1 MNFFFELSF
10 YRKTSTFLRFSSSRP
25 TSMLIHHLL
34 AGLLLICGAFA
45 GGFYNESLY
54 LKPLPGN
61 TLLASFDFD
70 LRSLPAPL
78 TYYNG
83 TNHDE
88 VKYNHYNSF
97 PKSLGPIIEV
107 TNTRQLHLRFT
118 QGWWDADSWG
128 QLPANG
134 LKSGGTGLEMWA
146 VMEAPDYESAKTNW
160 FKLAESLSGFF
171 CASLN
176 FIDATITTSPKF
188 KTENSKSFVS
198 NKQNKLFLLRAAL
211 PSEPICTENLTPFL
225 KLLPVRGKAGISSL
239 LDGHKVFD
247 SLWHS
252 MSIDIKTE
260 CESTDCNLVIHQSI
274 NSIIDISRSLR
285 RYSEGGIPKPT
296 PGANLRCDESKGPD
310 IWKCFPLPDPTDLSW
325 NLEKIYGRKIKGGAF
340 ADDDQSS
347 VVTIEVDANHWDVK
361 LEHLQDEG
369 KTLTSLIDDK
379 FKSKFTYVLAGES
392 EFDLEFSS
400 ADTTNV
406 TPVETPP
413 LIASRSLTGYSLDQ
427 GGLRVSFKN
436 PSTTESVSFIYFET
450 LPWFVR
456 LYLHTLTSEG
466 NGEIV
471 KRYYKPAIDRKRPS
485 QLEFLIKIP
494 PSGSLTLTY
503 QFDKSLLL
511 YAEYPPDANHG
522 FSIEPAVIT
531 VMKDSEPQYQ
541 LRTTS
546 LLLTLPTPDFSMPYN
561 VIILTCTIMSL
572 AFGTVFNLLT
582 KKVITEEELE
592 KLSGNSKAAKVVAK
606 IKERVNFV
614 KAKLRRTQ

>member
-1 MNFFFELSF
+1 
-10 YRKTSTFLRFSSSRP
+10 
-25 TSMLIHHLL
+25 MLIHHLL
-34 AGLLLICGAFA
+34 AGLLLVYGTLA

-61 TLLASFDFD
+61 TLLATFDFD

-78 TYYNG
+78 TYYDG
-83 TNHDE
+83 TNHHE

-118 QGWWDADSWG
+118 QGWWDAESWG

-134 LKSGGTGLEMWA
+134 LKSGGTGVEMWA
-146 VMEAPDYESAKTNW
+146 VIEAPDYESAKTYW

-176 FIDATITTSPKF
+176 FIDSTITTSPKF
-188 KTENSKSFVS
+188 KTENSKNFVS
-198 NKQNKLFLLRAAL
+198 NKKNKLFLLRAAL

-252 MSIDIKTE
+252 MSIDITTE
-260 CESTDCNLVIHQSI
+260 CESTDCNLVINQSI
-274 NSIIDISRSLR
+274 NSIIDVSRSLR

-296 PGANLRCDESKGPD
+296 PGEKLRCDESKGPD
-310 IWKCFPLPDPTDLSW
+310 IWKCFPLPDPTDLTW

-340 ADDDQSS
+340 ADDNQSS
-347 VVTIEVDANHWDVK
+347 VVTVEVDANHWDVK
-361 LEHLQDEG
+361 IEQLQNDE

-379 FKSKFTYVLAGES
+379 DKSKFTYVIAGES

-400 ADTTNV
+400 ADTSNV
-406 TPVETPP
+406 NPVPTPP

-436 PSTTESVSFIYFET
+436 PSTTESVSFIYSET

-466 NGEIV
+466 SGEII
-471 KRYYKPAIDRKRPS
+471 KRYYKPAIDRQRPS
-485 QLEFLIKIP
+485 QLEFLITIP

-531 VMKDSEPQYQ
+531 VIKDSEPQYQ

-592 KLSGNSKAAKVVAK
+592 KISGNSKAARVVAK
-606 IKERVNFV
+606 VKERVNFV
-614 KAKLRRTQ
+614 KAKLGRTQ